1 MILKVEQ
8 ICKELFSAHFRI
20 LHLDEVVGTVE
31 VQGSIA
37 SMEAGIRIQLFGDE
51 YYLKYAGG
59 ILKTSTIPERKIKI
73 YRPYRICED
82 FKEQSGSVYQ
92 VEKKDGWFKIT
103 NFYELVFCGVT
114 YHLYPM
120 AIGKEG
126 GKHSIYCG
134 DEQIGQINKASEV
147 CDDLHHYDIYAVNQQ
162 AAVLAVLFS
171 LYSYVNVFY
180 KPGEKVSK
188 SYARYMSVTTN
199 KALKEKYNPDFEGSI
214 QP

>member
-1 MILKVEQ
+1 MILKIEQ

-20 LHLDEVVGTVE
+20 LHLDEVVGMVE
-31 VQGSIA
+31 VQGSVA
-37 SMEAGIRIQLFGDE
+37 SMEAGIRIRLFEDE

-59 ILKTSTIPERKIKI
+59 VFKTSTIPERKVKI
-73 YRPYRICED
+73 YKPYRICEN
-82 FKEQSGSVYQ
+82 FKDQSGSVYQ
-92 VEKKDGWFKIT
+92 VEKNDGWFKTT
-103 NFYELVFCGVT
+103 NFYEMLFCGVT

-120 AIGKEG
+120 ALGREG

-147 CDDLHHYDIYAVNQQ
+147 RDDLHHYDIYVVDQQ
-162 AAVLAVLFS
+162 AAVVAVLFS

-180 KPGEKVSK
+180 KPGEKVTK

-199 KALKEKYNPDFEGSI
+199 KTLKEKYNPDFVCNI